1 MNNFTYFQPKT
12 LQEAGEMFGKS
23 WHETTALA
31 GGTDLLGLMKDDIEA
46 PRNVVNLKSLP
57 GLNRI
62 SYQPGKGLKI
72 GALTS
77 IAKIASHSDI
87 NKRYP
92 VLAQA
97 AKQVASPQLRNVG
110 TIGGNICQRPRC
122 WYFRGD
128 FHCLRKGGDICYAV
142 DGKNKYHCVIGGG
155 PCFIVHPSDMAVA
168 LLALDAKLTVYS
180 GGKNKTV
187 AIGDFFVLP
196 EKNVRRENILLPGEI
211 VVDIRIQEL
220 NNNTKSGYVKFA
232 ERGVWDFA
240 VVSVAAVIQK
250 NGNALKKGRVVLGG
264 VAPAPW
270 FEKKISKKLSGL
282 IPSEKNLD
290 EIMKTALVDAEPLAM
305 NEYKLPLAKNLMKRL
320 IGELTA

>member
-1 MNNFTYFQPKT
+1 MNNFTYLQPKT
-12 LQEAGEMFGKS
+12 LKEAGKMFGKDRR
-23 WHETTALA
+23 EAAAMA
-31 GGTDLLGLMKDDIEA
+31 GGTDLLGLMKDDIET

-62 SYQPGKGLKI
+62 SFQPGKGLII

-77 IAKIASHSDI
+77 IAKIAAHPDI
-87 NKRYP
+87 NKQYP

-128 FHCLRKGGDICYAV
+128 FHCLRKGGDVCYAV

-168 LLALDAKLTVYS
+168 LLALDAKLTIYS
-180 GGKNKTV
+180 GGKNRIV
-187 AIGDFFVLP
+187 SMEDFFVLP
-196 EKNVRRENILLPGEI
+196 EQNVLRENILQPGDI
-211 VVDIRIQEL
+211 VVDIRIPEL

-240 VVSVAAVIQK
+240 VVSVAAVIHK
-250 NGNALKKGRVVLGG
+250 NGNAIRKGRVVLGG
-264 VAPAPW
+264 VAPVPW
-270 FEKKISKKLSGL
+270 FEKEISKQLSNL
-282 IPSEKNLD
+282 VPSEKNLD
-290 EIMKTALVDAEPLAM
+290 EIMKTALANAEPLAM

-320 IGELTA
+320 IGELGK